1 MAKFQQVPSHHTVG
15 ERLASNQMTC
25 LNCHGLAHPSPAART
40 PGSPEYAGLL
50 TRPRLEEP
58 R

>member
-1 MAKFQQVPSHHTVG
+1 VQSHHTVG

-40 PGSPEYAGLL
+40 PGSPDYAALM
-50 TRPRLEEP
+50 TRPQLAPAR
-58 R
+58 